1 MSVRILG
8 SSDLYFEGEGRYR
21 YYGND
26 PEYINTKS
34 IRRIKTTLEFK
45 KTASENL
52 QIILK
57 LPIYFFNSTRANTFF
72 HVNLL
77 TKSVTCEDPV
87 ELNKIRI
94 SEITFQIRNWEIRV
108 EGLIE
113 YQKEPDSYPME
124 FRVLAKFLLKPE
136 KEINDGDVLK
146 LDDISKS
153 LE

>member
-1 MSVRILG
+1 MIC
-8 SSDLYFEGEGRYR
+8 
-21 YYGND
+21 
-26 PEYINTKS
+26 
-34 IRRIKTTLEFK
+34 
-45 KTASENL
+45 
-52 QIILK
+52 LK

-77 TKSVTCEDPV
+77 TKSVTYEDPL

-113 YQKEPDSYPME
+113 YQQEPDSNPIE

-136 KEINDGDVLK
+136 KETYKGNEIEPD
-146 LDDISKS
+146 
-153 LE
+153 

>member
-1 MSVRILG
+1 MSAIILG

-26 PEYINTKS
+26 PEHINTKS
-34 IRRIKTTLEFK
+34 VRRIKTTLEFK
-45 KTASENL
+45 KITSENL

-77 TKSVTCEDPV
+77 TKSVTYEDPL

-113 YQKEPDSYPME
+113 YQQEPDSNPIE

-136 KEINDGDVLK
+136 KETYKGNEIEPD
-146 LDDISKS
+146 
-153 LE
+153 